1 MAQQLISIGTTA
13 NDGTGTNWRTAWEYT
28 NDNFTEL
35 FTSVESLELNNR
47 VIVKEA
53 SDLSGT
59 LDSAKDYF
67 IDGVIDMGGQSIEVP
82 AGGLSISG
90 YNLKVSKLASTASS
104 YTMFTSPIGG
114 SGDIIFK
121 DLSVDVSGSN
131 SKVYDI
137 RGATGFESVE
147 IVRLNYDNCSSLGTI
162 DSYRQGF
169 ETGTG
174 RFGGTPELELAG
186 NWLGGYFIDSS
197 IVRNIS
203 AGSYSLF
210 KSGTGLTFGSR
221 FRSNQNIDLPT
232 GVRFM
237 DFAPANFP
245 NPSTLQLAE
254 CIVTRNGVVDA
265 TDTGIIPN
273 ISASDLASD
282 WHSNIGIKNTFV
294 GGELDTTAEV
304 VTTISTAGVFVDL
317 NGTYTS
323 SDLQHFDVPASGQL
337 RHLGNS
343 PREFSLSGQFIID
356 SNANNEID
364 LKIVV
369 FRSSTSTFEDSKT
382 QRRVVNNLVGG
393 RDVAYFNLASN
404 IILDQNDYVKIQV
417 ANVGATNNVTSE
429 LDSYFNV
436 RAR

>member
-1 MAQQLISIGTTA
+1 
-13 NDGTGTNWRTAWEYT
+13 
-28 NDNFTEL
+28 
-35 FTSVESLELNNR
+35 
-47 VIVKEA
+47 
-53 SDLSGT
+53 
-59 LDSAKDYF
+59 
-67 IDGVIDMGGQSIEVP
+67 MGSQSIEVP

-104 YTMFTSPIGG
+104 YTLFTSPVGG
-114 SGDIIFK
+114 SGDVIFK

-137 RGATGFESVE
+137 KGATGFEGVE

-174 RFGGTPELELAG
+174 RFGGAPELELAG
-186 NWLGGYFIDSS
+186 SWLGGYFIDSS
-197 IVRNIS
+197 IVRSIN
-203 AGSYSLF
+203 AGIYSLF
-210 KSGTGLTFGSR
+210 KAGAGLAFGSR

-232 GVRFM
+232 GVSFM

-254 CIVTRNGVVDA
+254 CIVTRNGVIDA
-265 TDTGIIPN
+265 TDAGIIPN

-282 WHSNIGIKNTFV
+282 WHSNSGIKNTFV
-294 GGELDTTAEV
+294 GGELNTTAEV
-304 VTTISTAGVFVDL
+304 VTTISAAGVFVDL
-317 NGTYTS
+317 SGTYTS

-337 RHLGNS
+337 RHLGSS
-343 PREFSLSGQFIID
+343 PREFSLTGQLVVD
-356 SNANNEID
+356 GTANDEID

-417 ANVGATNNVTSE
+417 DKRS
-429 LDSYFNV
+429 
-436 RAR
+436 

>member
-1 MAQQLISIGTTA
+1 MAQQLINIGSTA
-13 NDGTGTNWRTAWEYT
+13 NDGKGTNWRTAWEYT

-35 FTSVESLELNNR
+35 FTSVESLKLNNR
-47 VIVKEA
+47 VVVKSA

-67 IDGVIDMGGQSIEVP
+67 IDGVIDMGSQSIEVP

-104 YTMFTSPIGG
+104 YTMFTSPVGG
-114 SGDIIFK
+114 SGDVIFK

-137 RGATGFESVE
+137 KGATGFEGVE

-197 IVRNIS
+197 IVRSIN
-203 AGSYSLF
+203 AGIYSLF
-210 KSGTGLTFGSR
+210 KAGAGLTFGSR

-232 GVRFM
+232 GVGFM
-237 DFAPANFP
+237 DFAPVNFP

-254 CIVTRNGVVDA
+254 CIVTRNSVVDA
-265 TDTGIIPN
+265 TDAGIIPN

-282 WHSNIGIKNTFV
+282 WHSNNGIKNTFV
-294 GGELDTTAEV
+294 GGELDTTTEV

-317 NGTYTS
+317 NGIYTS

-337 RHLGNS
+337 RHLGSS
-343 PREFSLSGQFIID
+343 PREFSLSGQFVID
-356 SNANNEID
+356 GTANDEID

-382 QRRVVNNLVGG
+382 QRRVVSNLVGG
-393 RDVAYFNLASN
+393 RDVAYFSLASN

>member
-53 SDLSGT
+53 SDLAGT
-59 LDSAKDYF
+59 LDSTKDYF

-114 SGDIIFK
+114 SGDVIFK

-174 RFGGTPELELAG
+174 RFGGTPELEFAG

-237 DFAPANFP
+237 DFVPANFP
-245 NPSTLQLAE
+245 YPSTLQLAE

-282 WHSNIGIKNTFV
+282 WHSNSGIKNTFV

-356 SNANNEID
+356 GNANNEID